1 LKKKLVTVTA
11 SVLML
16 SSVLS
21 ACGSDN
27 KENNASPSA
36 SPAAS
41 PSASAS
47 SPAPSESAPA
57 PVERFDVS
65 LRHIQ
70 IGELQKFRKAI
81 LDEVVQ
87 KAETEV
93 PGANF
98 EMDAVE
104 DSFNRFTKLPAEM
117 AAGNPPKIFDL
128 FGGPGDG
135 QKYARANKLLDLT
148 PIIEELGIRDK
159 FTDYSTFVVDGKV
172 YGLPIGAGSEGW
184 FYNKEILEANG
195 LAAPTTLEELEA
207 AFATLKGK
215 GITPIAMGSQAAW
228 VPFMLL
234 NTLIPRYAGEDIQ
247 AGVADGSRKMTE
259 PEVVAALAKYKEWVD
274 KGYFTK
280 GELGIDYT
288 GQTNEFIAGKAAFL
302 FDGTWRISTFN
313 ADGVGAAL
321 NGKVGYFA
329 MPAVPGGKGSQ
340 KAVNFNQNNGYGFS
354 SDVND
359 NEKAAIKAFIKNLY
373 TEEYQVRGYQEDGV
387 LPSMKVDAS
396 KLTSDNPIMQQVLA
410 SNAAAEGVVFPHF
423 DSLVPGAVNGEF
435 EKQIQNLIAGKTTP
449 EKAAEEIQKALDSE
463 LAALK

>member
-1 LKKKLVTVTA
+1 MKKKWVTVMA

-21 ACGSDN
+21 ACGGGN
-27 KENNASPSA
+27 KSSEASPSA
-36 SPAAS
+36 SPSSS
-41 PSASAS
+41 PSAS
-47 SPAPSESAPA
+47 PSETAASPA
-57 PVERFDVS
+57 PVERFDIS

-87 KAETEV
+87 KAEAEV

-104 DSFNRFTKLPAEM
+104 DSFNRWTKLPAEM

-148 PIIEELGIRDK
+148 PILDELGIKDQ

-184 FYNKEILEANG
+184 FYNKEILDANG
-195 LAAPTTLEELEA
+195 ISVPKTLEELEA
-207 AFATLKGK
+207 AFETLKGK

-247 AGVADGSRKMTE
+247 AGVANGTRKMTE
-259 PEVVAALAKYKEWVD
+259 PEVVAAFAKYKEWVD

-288 GQTNEFIAGKAAFL
+288 GQTNEFIAGKAGFL

-313 ADGVGAAL
+313 ADGVGGAL

-329 MPAVPGGKGSQ
+329 MPAVPGGKGDQ
-340 KAVNFNQNNGYGFS
+340 TAVNYNQNNGYGFS
-354 SDVND
+354 ADVND
-359 NEKAAIKAFIKNLY
+359 NEKAAIKAFIKHLY
-373 TEEYQVRGYQEDGV
+373 TEEYQVRGFQEDGV
-387 LPSMKVDAS
+387 LPSMKVDSS

-410 SNAAAEGVVFPHF
+410 TNAAAGKVFPHF
-423 DSLVPGAVNGEF
+423 DSLVPGTVNGEF
-435 EKQIQNLIAGKTTP
+435 EKQIQNLIAGKATP
-449 EKAAEEIQKALDSE
+449 EKAAEEIQKAMDAE
-463 LAALK
+463 LATLN

>member
-1 LKKKLVTVTA
+1 VKKKLITILATVT
-11 SVLML
+11 ML
-16 SSVLS
+16 STILS
-21 ACGSDN
+21 ACGGN
-27 KENNASPSA
+27 KNEGSPSA
-36 SPAAS
+36 SPS
-41 PSASAS
+41 PS
-47 SPAPSESAPA
+47 PSESSSPSNTPSSPA

-70 IGELQKFRKAI
+70 IGELQRFRKAI

-87 KAETEV
+87 KSEAEV
-93 PGANF
+93 QGANF

-104 DSFNRFTKLPAEM
+104 DSFNRWTKLPAEM

-128 FGGPGDG
+128 FGGPAEG

-148 PIIEELGIRDK
+148 PILDELGIKDQ
-159 FTDYSTFVVDGKV
+159 FTDFSTFVVDGKV

-184 FYNKEILEANG
+184 FYNSEILKANNIEV
-195 LAAPTTLEELEA
+195 PKTLDELEA
-207 AFATLKGK
+207 AFETLKGK

-228 VPFMLL
+228 VPFMII
-234 NTLIPRYAGEDIQ
+234 NTLIARYAGPDIQ
-247 AGVADGSRKMTE
+247 AGVANGSRKMTE
-259 PEVVAALAKYKEWVD
+259 PEVVAAFAKYGEWVK

-313 ADGVGAAL
+313 KDGVGEAL

-329 MPAVPGGKGSQ
+329 MPSVPNGKGDQ
-340 KAVNFNQNNGYGFS
+340 TAVNYNQNNGYGFS

-373 TEEYQVRGYQEDGV
+373 SEEYQVRGFKEDGV
-387 LPSMKVDAS
+387 LPSMKVDPS
-396 KLTSDNPIMQQVLA
+396 KLTSDNPIMSEVLA
-410 SNAAAEGVVFPHF
+410 SNAAAGSVFPHF
-423 DSLVPGAVNGEF
+423 DSLVPGPVNGEF
-435 EKQIQNLIAGKTTP
+435 EKQIQNLIAGQATP
-449 EKAAEEIQKALDSE
+449 EKAADEIQKVMDAE

>member
-1 LKKKLVTVTA
+1 MKKKLVTVTA
-11 SVLML
+11 SVLVL

-21 ACGSDN
+21 ACGGGN

-47 SPAPSESAPA
+47 PSEAASPA

-87 KAETEV
+87 KAEAEV

-104 DSFNRFTKLPAEM
+104 DSFNRWTKLPAEM

-135 QKYARANKLLDLT
+135 QKFARANKLLDLT
-148 PIIEELGIRDK
+148 PILDELGIKDK
-159 FTDYSTFVVDGKV
+159 FTDFSTFIVDEKV
-172 YGLPIGAGSEGW
+172 YGLPIGASAEGW
-184 FYNKEILEANG
+184 FYNKEILDANG
-195 LAAPTTLEELEA
+195 IAAPQTLEELEA
-207 AFATLKGK
+207 AFETLKGK
-215 GITPIAMGSQAAW
+215 GVTPIAMGSQAAW

-234 NTLIPRYAGEDIQ
+234 NTLIPRYAGDDIQ
-247 AGVADGSRKMTE
+247 AGVANGSRKMTE

-288 GQTNEFIAGKAAFL
+288 GQTNEFVAGKAGFL
-302 FDGTWRISTFN
+302 FDGTWRVSTFN
-313 ADGVGAAL
+313 ADGVGGAL

-329 MPAVPGGKGSQ
+329 MPAVPGGKGDPTS
-340 KAVNFNQNNGYGFS
+340 VNYNQNNGYGFS
-354 SDVND
+354 ADVND
-359 NEKAAIKAFIKNLY
+359 NEKAAVKAFIKNLY
-373 TEEYQVRGYQEDGV
+373 TEEYQVRGFQEDGV

-396 KLTSDNPIMQQVLA
+396 KLTSDNSLMQQVLA
-410 SNAAAEGVVFPHF
+410 INAAAGKVFPHF
-423 DSLVPGAVNGEF
+423 DSLVPGTVNGEF
-435 EKQIQNLIAGKTTP
+435 EKQIQNLIAGKATP
-449 EKAAEEIQKALDSE
+449 EKAAEEIQKAMDAE

>member
-1 LKKKLVTVTA
+1 VKKKLITAAA

-16 SSVLS
+16 SSILT
-21 ACGSDN
+21 ACGGNN
-27 KENNASPSA
+27 KNSASPSPSQSPSA
-36 SPAAS
+36 TATESASPSDSPSPAA
-41 PSASAS
+41 
-47 SPAPSESAPA
+47 
-57 PVERFDVS
+57 VERFDVS

-81 LDEVVQ
+81 LDEVV
-87 KAETEV
+87 KKSEEEV

-104 DSFNRFTKLPAEM
+104 DSFNRWTKLPAEM

-135 QKYARANKLLDLT
+135 QKFARANKLLDLT
-148 PIIEELGIRDK
+148 PILAELGLTDK

-184 FYNKEILEANG
+184 FYNAELLESNG
-195 LAAPTTLEELEA
+195 IAVPKTLEELEA
-207 AFATLKGK
+207 AFETLKGK

-247 AGVADGSRKMTE
+247 AGVANGSRKMTE
-259 PEVVAALAKYKEWVD
+259 PEVVAALAKYEEWVK

-280 GELGIDYT
+280 GELGIDYA
-288 GQTNEFIAGKAAFL
+288 GQTNEFIAGKAGFL

-313 ADGVGAAL
+313 ADGVGGAL

-329 MPAVPGGKGSQ
+329 MPAVTGGKGDQ
-340 KAVNFNQNNGYGFS
+340 TAVNYNQNNGYGFS
-354 SDVND
+354 ADVND

-373 TEEYQVRGYQEDGV
+373 TEEYQIRGFKEDGV
-387 LPSMKVDAS
+387 LPSMKVDAAQLS
-396 KLTSDNPIMQQVLA
+396 SDNPIMTQVLA
-410 SNAAAEGVVFPHF
+410 TNAAAGKVFPHF
-423 DSLVPGAVNGEF
+423 DSLVPGTVNGEF
-435 EKQIQNLIAGKTTP
+435 EKQIQNLIAGKSSP
-449 EKAAEEIQKALDSE
+449 QKAAEEIQKAMDAE
-463 LAALK
+463 LAAMK

>member
-1 LKKKLVTVTA
+1 MKKKLVTVTA
-11 SVLML
+11 SVLVL

-21 ACGSDN
+21 ACGGGN

-41 PSASAS
+41 PSTSAS
-47 SPAPSESAPA
+47 PSEAASPA

-87 KAETEV
+87 KAEAEV

-104 DSFNRFTKLPAEM
+104 DSFNRWTKLPAEM

-135 QKYARANKLLDLT
+135 QKFARANKLLDLT
-148 PIIEELGIRDK
+148 PILDELGIK
-159 FTDYSTFVVDGKV
+159 EQFTDYSTFVVDGKV

-184 FYNKEILEANG
+184 FYNKEILDANG
-195 LAAPTTLEELEA
+195 IAIPKTLDELEA
-207 AFATLKGK
+207 AFETLKGK

-247 AGVADGSRKMTE
+247 AGVANGSRKMTE

-288 GQTNEFIAGKAAFL
+288 GQTNEFVAGKAGFL
-302 FDGTWRISTFN
+302 FDGTWRVSTFN
-313 ADGVGAAL
+313 ADGVGGAL
-321 NGKVGYFA
+321 NGKVGYIA
-329 MPAVPGGKGSQ
+329 MPAVPGGKGDQS
-340 KAVNFNQNNGYGFS
+340 AVNYNQNNGYGFS
-354 SDVND
+354 ADVND
-359 NEKAAIKAFIKNLY
+359 NEKAAIKAFIKHLY
-373 TEEYQVRGYQEDGV
+373 TEEYQVRGFQEDGV

-410 SNAAAEGVVFPHF
+410 TNAAAGKVFPHF
-423 DSLVPGAVNGEF
+423 DSLVPGTVNGEF
-435 EKQIQNLIAGKTTP
+435 EKQIQNLIAGKATP
-449 EKAAEEIQKALDSE
+449 EKAAEEIQKAMDAE

>member
-1 LKKKLVTVTA
+1 MKKKLVTITA

-21 ACGSDN
+21 ACGGGDKDGS
-27 KENNASPSA
+27 ASPSA

-41 PSASAS
+41 PSASS
-47 SPAPSESAPA
+47 NPSPSESPSPA
-57 PVERFDVS
+57 PVERFDIS

-87 KAETEV
+87 KAEAEV

-104 DSFNRFTKLPAEM
+104 DSFNRWTKLPAEM

-148 PIIEELGIRDK
+148 PILDELGIKDQ
-159 FTDYSTFVVDGKV
+159 FTDYSTFVVDGKI

-184 FYNKEILEANG
+184 FYNTDILSANG
-195 LAAPTTLEELEA
+195 IAVPKTLEELEA
-207 AFATLKGK
+207 AFETLKGK

-288 GQTNEFIAGKAAFL
+288 GQTNEFVAGKAGFL

-313 ADGVGAAL
+313 ADGVGGAL
-321 NGKVGYFA
+321 NDKVGYFA
-329 MPAVPGGKGSQ
+329 MPAVPGGKGDQ
-340 KAVNFNQNNGYGFS
+340 TAVNYNQNNGYGFS
-354 SDVND
+354 ADVND
-359 NEKAAIKAFIKNLY
+359 NEKAAIKSFIKNLY
-373 TEEYQVRGYQEDGV
+373 TEEYQIRGFQEDGV

-396 KLTSDNPIMQQVLA
+396 KLASDNPIMQQVLA
-410 SNAAAEGVVFPHF
+410 TNAAAGTVFPHF
-423 DSLVPGAVNGEF
+423 DSLVPGTVNGEF
-435 EKQIQNLIAGKTTP
+435 EKQIQNLIAGKATP
-449 EKAAEEIQKALDSE
+449 EKVAEEIQKAMDAE
-463 LAALK
+463 LATLQ